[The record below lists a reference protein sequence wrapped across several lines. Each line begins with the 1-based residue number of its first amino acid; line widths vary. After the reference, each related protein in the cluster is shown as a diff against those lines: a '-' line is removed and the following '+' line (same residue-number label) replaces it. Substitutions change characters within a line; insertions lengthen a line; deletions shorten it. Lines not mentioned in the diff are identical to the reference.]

1 MSWNIARSKH
11 PYSDCELVKK
21 KITEIVSVSD
31 PHNKKLQQLIM
42 QMLSLP
48 RIIQRL
54 IFEINVAVTMQ
65 SHLKSFLA
73 FNLTVDESTDTKN
86 NP

>member
-1 MSWNIARSKH
+1 MSWNIARSKR

-21 KITEIVSVSD
+21 KITEVVSVSD
-31 PHNKKLQQLIM
+31 PHNKKLQQLIT

-48 RIIQRL
+48 RITQRL